1 MFTATFDYFRQR
13 TAFPGWAVELLV
25 FFAAFTLV
33 SCIRSSPDY
42 FEAFRADWK
51 RVFYSI
57 LSGAKAAV
65 GTLYPAN
72 YEYTTLARFAAAVW
86 NGTILEGEPLWVAFW
101 AAYDNLRVYA
111 EDSVI
116 PALIFTIITEVII
129 MVLARKRMRIERE
142 EGRKEGREEQGNRIW
157 AV

>member
-1 MFTATFDYFRQR
+1 M
-13 TAFPGWAVELLV
+13 
-25 FFAAFTLV
+25 
-33 SCIRSSPDY
+33 
-42 FEAFRADWK
+42 
-51 RVFYSI
+51 
-57 LSGAKAAV
+57 
-65 GTLYPAN
+65 
-72 YEYTTLARFAAAVW
+72 W

-142 EGRKEGREEQGNRIW
+142 EGRKEGREEGKAEARAEYEAIIKDLHERIRQLENGR
-157 AV
+157 AASESTPAPSS